1 MEQQSV
7 LASPVSDLSS
17 AKKAQHDSVEGISP
31 MRINVPNVIRN
42 LSLLSLLVASVGL
55 SGTASAEEPGIS
67 ATGKGITG
75 GALLGG
81 ELVMAIE
88 AALGVQN
95 TWAYVGGGLGGAV
108 AGGVGGYFVEQGSDP
123 KPSYYMLAGGM
134 ALLIPTT
141 VAVLQATSY
150 KAPDHY
156 FVDEPGEDTGPAME
170 PEQPTEPGTTVTV
183 TAPEA
188 KVPVKKSAPVALT
201 RPHIPLSLV
210 DLHEGD
216 VKLGIP
222 AVEMRPTYSSVELKK
237 FGVDQSTELRVPVF
251 QATF

>member
-1 MEQQSV
+1 MR
-7 LASPVSDLSS
+7 ASLPAVAPFLSPRGLH
-17 AKKAQHDSVEGISP
+17 KTVEGIPTMHRSTIAGSVL
-31 MRINVPNVIRN
+31 RTTLVLGV
-42 LSLLSLLVASVGL
+42 LSFMGFP
-55 SGTASAEEPGIS
+55 GRASAEEPGIDP
-67 ATGKGITG
+67 TGKGITG

-81 ELVMAIE
+81 ELVMAVE

-95 TWAYVGGGLGGAV
+95 TWAYVGGGVGGAV
-108 AGGVGGYFVEQGSDP
+108 LGGVGGYFVEQGGDP

-156 FVDEPGEDTGPAME
+156 IAEDPGVDTAPDPEPTGPV
-170 PEQPTEPGTTVTV
+170 EPGTTVTV

-188 KVPVKKSAPVALT
+188 KAPVRKPADVAV
-201 RPHIPLSLV
+201 RPHVPLSLV
-210 DLHEGD
+210 DVHDGSLRMG
-216 VKLGIP
+216 VPAVQVLP
-222 AVEMRPTYSSVELKK
+222 TYTAVEMKK
-237 FGVDQSTELRVPVF
+237 YGVDQRTELRVPVF

>member
-1 MEQQSV
+1 MPGHHHV
-7 LASPVSDLSS
+7 LA
-17 AKKAQHDSVEGISP
+17 KT
-31 MRINVPNVIRN
+31 
-42 LSLLSLLVASVGL
+42 SLLSIVAASVCL
-55 SGTASAEEPGIS
+55 FASPAAAEEPGID

-81 ELVMAIE
+81 ELVMAVE

-95 TWAYVGGGLGGAV
+95 TWAYVGGGVGGAI

-156 FVDEPGEDTGPAME
+156 IEDAPGADTGPADE
-170 PEQPTEPGTTVTV
+170 PPQPSQPEGETSVTV

-188 KVPVKKSAPVALT
+188 QAPGPRDDRTARRGP

-210 DLHEGD
+210 DVHEGA
-216 VKLGIP
+216 VRMGVP
-222 AVEMRPTYSSVELKK
+222 AVELRPTYSPLELKT
-237 FGVDQSTELRVPVF
+237 FGVEQTTELRLPVF
-251 QATF
+251 HATF

>member
-1 MEQQSV
+1 MTCKWRSNF
-7 LASPVSDLSS
+7 LST
-17 AKKAQHDSVEGISP
+17 A
-31 MRINVPNVIRN
+31 
-42 LSLLSLLVASVGL
+42 SLLSVSVVGL
-55 SGTASAEEPGIS
+55 TLSASADEPGID

-95 TWAYVGGGLGGAV
+95 TWAYVGGGLGGAI

-156 FVDEPGEDTGPAME
+156 IESEPGFDTGPAPE
-170 PEQPTEPGTTVTV
+170 PDMPSEPGTTVTV
-183 TAPEA
+183 TGPEA
-188 KVPVKKSAPVALT
+188 KAPRIEPGPVAVG

-210 DLHEGD
+210 DLHEGG
-216 VKLGIP
+216 VKVGVP
-222 AVEMRPTYSSVELKK
+222 AVEVRPMYSAVELKK
-237 FGVDQSTELRVPVF
+237 YGVEQHMELRVPVF
-251 QATF
+251 RATF

>member
-1 MEQQSV
+1 MTGHNIVRRVIGKTFLFSV
-7 LASPVSDLSS
+7 V
-17 AKKAQHDSVEGISP
+17 
-31 MRINVPNVIRN
+31 
-42 LSLLSLLVASVGL
+42 
-55 SGTASAEEPGIS
+55 TASFCLTSGHALAEEPGIS

-88 AALGVQN
+88 AAAGVQD

-108 AGGVGGYFVEQGSDP
+108 AGGVGGYFIEQGDSP

-150 KAPDHY
+150 KAPDFY
-156 FVDEPGEDTGPAME
+156 IEDQPGADTGPATE
-170 PEQPTEPGTTVTV
+170 PPQPTEQPDGTSV
-183 TAPEA
+183 TATPPGA
-188 KVPVKKSAPVALT
+188 AAPVKKDTRTARVNT
-201 RPHIPLSLV
+201 HRPHIPMSLV
-210 DLHEGD
+210 DLHDGS
-216 VKLGIP
+216 VRMGVP
-222 AVEMRPTYSSVELKK
+222 AVEVRPTYTPLEMKE
-237 FGVDQSTELRVPVF
+237 FGVDQSTELRLPVF